1 MDDRFGNPPADE
13 APKDPTEGVRII
25 GAEEAAEALERG
37 DVASRLTDRDQQ
49 RPGDR
54 PTRPEG
60 ERPSLRFPLA
70 ADTDPTGIIRP
81 PVVPPTLPGD
91 RGPQGP
97 VSESVELPHWTD
109 PPTGEVP
116 AVLVRED
123 AGDDLDAW
131 SSFAASPPRW
141 RSGDD
146 DWDEEFDTASL
157 GDEETRVGAL
167 DDRDRP
173 LPGDLFNFSDL
184 DELVDEEPVPLV
196 PPLMGR
202 KRISIEPDDSI
213 DPTYDDVAA
222 GARGDLAD
230 YESEAPEEDD
240 DDLIRPPR
248 RRRSAPGSE
257 RSEERGPSSP
267 AAAGRDLPTA
277 AVAGA
282 GIGLVALV
290 LFALGSVFAA
300 ALVVVILGL
309 CAGEFYGAVQRG
321 GARPA
326 ALLGLVASV
335 AFPLAVYWRG
345 EPAFALMGALTVVFT
360 LLWFLSGAGSD
371 APVLEG
377 VGITLFGIAWIGVL
391 GSFATLMLRAPDGRG
406 MLLAAVLVTVAYD
419 VAAFFVGRHW
429 GSRPISAASP
439 NKTVGGL
446 MGGAAGAI
454 VMGLFVSLL
463 KLGAFHHLQYGLL
476 LGIVVAVAAT
486 LGDLC
491 ESLVKRDLGLKD
503 MGSVIPGHGGLLD
516 RFDSLLFV
524 LPAAYYLIVACHLV
538 P

>member
-1 MDDRFGNPPADE
+1 MDDRFGHPPEDE

-37 DVASRLTDRDQQ
+37 DVASRLSERDP

-54 PTRPEG
+54 PSRPEG

-116 AVLVRED
+116 AVLIRED
-123 AGDDLDAW
+123 EGDDLDAW

-141 RSGDD
+141 HSGDD
-146 DWDEEFDTASL
+146 DWDEDFDTASL
-157 GDEETRVGAL
+157 GDDETRVGAL

-173 LPGDLFNFSDL
+173 LPGDLFDFADL
-184 DELVDEEPVPLV
+184 DELVDDEPAPLV

-213 DPTYDDVAA
+213 DPTYDEVAA
-222 GARGDLAD
+222 GARGGIDV
-230 YESEAPEEDD
+230 YEAPVPELEDD
-240 DDLIRPPR
+240 LHRPPR
-248 RRRSAPGSE
+248 RRRSAPGSV
-257 RSEERGPSSP
+257 RTEERGLSSP
-267 AAAGRDLPTA
+267 AAAGRDIPTA
-277 AVAGA
+277 VVAGG

-290 LFALGSVFAA
+290 LFALGSAFAT

-406 MLLAAVLVTVAYD
+406 MVLAAVLVTVAYD
-419 VAAFFVGRHW
+419 VAAFFVGRAW
-429 GSRPISAASP
+429 GTRAISETSP

-446 MGGAAGAI
+446 IGGAGGAI

-476 LGIVVAVAAT
+476 LGIVVAVVAP

-524 LPAAYYLIVACHLV
+524 LPATYYLIVAFHLV